1 MKINKK
7 ILFFYGLINVCFASE
22 VGLDDLVN
30 GIAQNNQIL
39 KSYNYQALAKEKE
52 LESQKRSFFPT
63 IDVGGTYVY
72 NNRYNAFT
80 PEESKNI
87 YGVASLDLYD
97 GGKKSA
103 LLKSKTFDYKASLYE
118 KDAFSKNT
126 ILDIIQKY
134 FLIQKLQSNLVV
146 LQMKSNEL
154 QYQIK
159 RATSFVKAGLMTQ
172 DDVDKFQASSDENDY
187 NIENTML
194 AIDEQKE
201 QIQTQTGIEFNS
213 FRESSLVEPDTNIQI
228 DDDEHT
234 KILDAKAKSIKEIGN
249 SVGSAYIPQIKIQ
262 DTYYKYF
269 YDDDTIASSSG
280 FLVNDKNVLTLSATW
295 RVFDAGQI
303 SKQKEAYTLQSLALQ
318 EQKLNSIKTQKSSF
332 ELAKK
337 RLKTT
342 LAQIKSATS
351 AVKSAESTYEI
362 VTQKYE
368 AGLADN
374 VAYLDALNAKS
385 SAMSRYKTAL
395 YDYEIA
401 KSLFYYYAGKN
412 PKEFIRWKKYYL
424 YRHLC

>member
-7 ILFFYGLINVCFASE
+7 LLLFCGLINVCFASE

-30 GIAQNNQIL
+30 GVMQNNQLL
-39 KSYNYQALAKEKE
+39 KSYNYQALSKEKE

-63 IDVGGTYVY
+63 IDVGATYVN
-72 NNRYNAFT
+72 NNRFNAFT
-80 PEESKNI
+80 PKETKNI
-87 YGVASLDLYD
+87 YGVASLDIYD

-103 LLKSKTFDYKASLYE
+103 LVKSKTFDYKASLYE
-118 KDAFSKNT
+118 KDAFSKNIT
-126 ILDIIQKY
+126 LDIIQRY
-134 FLIQKLQSNLVV
+134 FLIQKLQANLIV

-159 RATSFVKAGLMTQ
+159 RAKSFVKAGLMTM

-187 NIENTML
+187 NIENTL
-194 AIDEQKE
+194 FSIDEQKE
-201 QIQTQTGIEFNS
+201 NIQTQTGIEFTS
-213 FRESSLVEPDTNIQI
+213 FRESSLVEPNSDLKM
-228 DDDEHT
+228 DDYENT
-234 KILDAKAKSIKEIGN
+234 KILDAKAQSVKEIGN
-249 SVGSAYIPQIKIQ
+249 SVGSVYVPQIKVQ
-262 DTYYKYF
+262 DTYYKYY
-269 YDDDTIASSSG
+269 YDEDTLASSSG
-280 FLVNDKNVLTLSATW
+280 FLFNDKNVLTVSATW
-295 RVFDAGQI
+295 RIFDGGQI
-303 SKQKEAYTLQSLALQ
+303 SKQKEAYSLQSLAIQ
-318 EQKLNSIKTQKSSF
+318 EQKLNSIKEQKSSF

-368 AGLADN
+368 AGLVDN
-374 VAYLDALNAKS
+374 VSYLDALNAKS

-401 KSLFYYYAGKN
+401 KSLFYYFAGQN
-412 PKEFIRWKKYYL
+412 PKEFIR
-424 YRHLC
+424 